1 MGHHKCTSHYF
12 SGGPSALE
20 SQRIYHVMGEQ
31 TSPAKNQK
39 VSSMNG
45 VYGCEFLQPTIAS
58 LTDVQKRLSNLPR
71 HNYRTTLQWADP
83 WTLMPP
89 PVSQHPST
97 EPRCLTSQVADQFNR
112 PEYTRGYFKLSQ
124 LIPPNI
130 KRVMLEY
137 TPPRPECTPSLLHVT
152 SLYSVKIMKT
162 AEIPCALN
170 YGPSNYTQTW
180 NSYYYYHY
188 NFSI

>member
-1 MGHHKCTSHYF
+1 MTYCKSVAGITLPTPIDWRVGWKWNIKRGTPQVYF
-12 SGGPSALE
+12 SLLFGWSKCFGIPEDLIMWWGNKPH
-20 SQRIYHVMGEQ
+20 QPRIKKFLRWMVSMAASFF
-31 TSPAKNQK
+31 SPLSP
-39 VSSMNG
+39 VWR
-45 VYGCEFLQPTIAS
+45 
-58 LTDVQKRLSNLPR
+58 TDVQKRLSNLPR

-112 PEYTRGYFKLSQ
+112 PEYTRGYFKQSQ

-137 TPPRPECTPSLLHVT
+137 TP
-152 SLYSVKIMKT
+152 
-162 AEIPCALN
+162 
-170 YGPSNYTQTW
+170 
-180 NSYYYYHY
+180 
-188 NFSI
+188 